1 MTHTPGP
8 WSVTENLFGN
18 TVSYEVYSNVETKSG
33 KGGYTR
39 ICQITPRDQKS
50 NAALIAAAPEMLTV
64 LEKLSSLLVDG
75 EEYVPLGLREELTTA
90 IRKARGEE

>member
-39 ICQITPRDQKS
+39 ICQVTPRDQKS
-50 NAALIAAAPEMLTV
+50 NARLISAAPEI
-64 LEKLSSLLVDG
+64 LEALETMVEMVEMDRFLQDYAM
-75 EEYVPLGLREELTTA
+75 EIAREA
-90 IRKARGEE
+90 IKKARGEE